1 MRRVLLTAGVAAVSL
16 LAAGCASSATGASN
30 SGSSPVVLRLGF
42 LANITHEPALV
53 GIAKGY
59 FTKDL
64 GKNVT
69 LKTSVFS
76 TGTEETTALLAGQ
89 LDAAYVGP
97 NPAINAWQKSNGT
110 AIKIISGAASGGASL
125 VVKKGITS
133 AAQLK
138 GKSLA
143 TPSLGNTQDVALRF
157 WLKQHGLATTPTGGG
172 DLSIKPIKPNSA
184 AVLEFASGQ
193 IDGGWEPE
201 PYATEMVLDGG
212 TRLVNEASLWPG
224 GNFVTTNLVVTQS
237 FLKDHPSTV
246 NGLLKGQIE
255 ANSYINSN
263 STAAASAANAE
274 LTKLLGKG
282 LKPNVLSRGAAVHPL
297 HQRPHRV
304 VAGHRCPARGGRGPA
319 HAGEEPARHLR
330 PRPAQRTAEGGR
342 TTTGEPMS
350 LDQRQAAPPGLLP
363 GASARSGAVTND
375 ALNGADG
382 TTAISISEVSKAFG
396 HGKTT
401 LHALDRVSLDVA
413 LGEFVCLIGASGCGK
428 STLLSLVAGLDTPT
442 AGMID
447 TSGRKVALMFQE
459 PALFPWLTAAK
470 NVELALRPSGM
481 TAKARREPGRGTAGS
496 GAPRTASATSGRTSC
511 PAACASGWRWPG
523 RWPPTPT
530 CCSWTSR
537 SAPWTP

>member
-53 GIAKGY
+53 GLAKDY

-157 WLKQHGLATTPTGGG
+157 WLKQHGLNTTPTGGG
-172 DLSIKPIKPNSA
+172 DVSIKPIKPNSA
-184 AVLEFASGQ
+184 AVLEFQSSQ

-237 FLKDHPSTV
+237 FLKAHPSAV
-246 NGLLKGQIE
+246 NGLLKGQIQ

-263 STAAASAANAE
+263 GTSAASVANAE

-282 LKPNVLSRGAAVHPL
+282 LKPNVLSAALPYIHFTNDP
-297 HQRPHRV
+297 
-304 VAGHRCPARGGRGPA
+304 VASSLATDA
-319 HAGEEPARHLR
+319 QHAVAV
-330 PRPAQRTAEGGR
+330 
-342 TTTGEPMS
+342 
-350 LDQRQAAPPGLLP
+350 GLLTPVKNLP
-363 GASARSGAVTND
+363 GIYDLGPLN
-375 ALNGADG
+375 ALLKADG
-382 TTAISISEVSKAFG
+382 QPQVS
-396 HGKTT
+396 
-401 LHALDRVSLDVA
+401 S
-413 LGEFVCLIGASGCGK
+413 
-428 STLLSLVAGLDTPT
+428 
-442 AGMID
+442 
-447 TSGRKVALMFQE
+447 
-459 PALFPWLTAAK
+459 
-470 NVELALRPSGM
+470 
-481 TAKARREPGRGTAGS
+481 
-496 GAPRTASATSGRTSC
+496 
-511 PAACASGWRWPG
+511 
-523 RWPPTPT
+523 
-530 CCSWTSR
+530 
-537 SAPWTP
+537 